1 MIFIRGSEG
10 SHGGL
15 FGSSYGFNTITKKDY
30 SDLEVWNKWRG
41 VVAQLKESGQ
51 DATGAMKQ
59 LGIAFNKLS
68 PAAQSATKDLDGTQ
82 ASMDALKQKGVGLSG
97 VLKNIGM
104 GLLNAGIAIAAS
116 LIITGVV
123 KAIDGYIH
131 RVENAKAKAEELIS
145 EYQTAASKI
154 DEIEQR
160 LAEIGNRVDEIN
172 KKPLDIANAKE
183 LNNLQLES
191 DELEKQL
198 AIQQEI
204 VKLKN
209 RKAYTGVLKSYEKE
223 NIGTIFNQPRLE
235 VEGKAPVALHGGTVG
250 YRPAYKYFWSK
261 KDRTDYILDNYAGTT
276 EQNKVLLEDLEF
288 YQSYIDQANELGYAG
303 EKIWIEYRDRI
314 AEALKLINFDSG
326 KKFATDFAASV
337 NRGGTNPFTG
347 IDESEIAEGSRQWQ
361 ILESYAK
368 HYALTIDEV
377 KKKLIE
383 LGYLQDAD
391 NSVISNASMEA
402 ATNAVAAITRDGDLL
417 KTTAESIKENRIDFA
432 AIIEAF
438 PQLTDEIKA
447 YAEGQISAIELQE
460 EFNKALANLNAEEV
474 ADKLDS
480 LVEAYEEYGD
490 GSYRV
495 EEALEDI
502 ESIMP
507 GVTSVLYDEEGALR
521 DGAGAALT
529 SRDALEQFISSMIQV
544 QVTQAQANYSN
555 LKAQLSE
562 VGQAAVDAAAAQ
574 LTFWQAMQGNFSSYL
589 ANRPSGG
596 AKKSSGGGGSK
607 SIYSKE
613 YEAAEELANHYIELS
628 ELTQKRMK
636 EGSDAWMD
644 EQQKQYAYTHEK
656 AELIKKELDRLSAKG
671 YSETNK
677 EFAKLRREYE
687 KTQNALYDIAE
698 AAWESQRDSQ
708 INALKDQKSAIEDL
722 KDAEEKRW
730 KEREEQ
736 LEYEIS
742 MQEAIISALQTYQE
756 LRKSFRSERADLEG
770 QLAIAKANAASF
782 DGTNVADGLFSEA
795 DYKKLTGKL
804 DAIAKEAD
812 ALYEDVLVQINGVT
826 KDNVEELA
834 LITSAF
840 ERQYDLKLKEYEVA
854 KQELAVARA
863 RKELENIQN
872 ERSVAMLVNGVW
884 TWVADPEA
892 VRAAVEAVNEAE
904 ADSIEAIT
912 ELADAQREAILQ
924 DALDGI
930 EKQKILEETAH
941 EKIMERYEEM
951 LEALDEQIDLLE
963 EMEFIFEEFIKTFAE
978 GINGI
983 ASAIASAISSIAS
996 SGSKSGSGGG
1006 GGGKQPAPIKPASV
1020 VVVPDKDTNI
1030 TIRDGKI
1037 MYGSG
1042 QKLMKYASGGVAK
1055 HTGLAYMD
1063 GTPANPEVVF
1073 NSTDAA
1079 KLYNLI
1085 HNAPDLISAV
1095 FGGILPTA
1103 ISAPGIPKM
1112 LGGARTASDNS
1123 RTVYVGEVKL
1133 DKQDSATIVNIMER
1147 VIPSMG

>member
-1 MIFIRGSEG
+1 MVRGTEG
-10 SHGGL
+10 SPGGL
-15 FGSSYGFNTITKKDY
+15 FGSSYGFNTVTKKGYD
-30 SDLEVWNKWRG
+30 DLAVYNKWLNI
-41 VVAQLKESGQ
+41 VNQMKAKGQ
-51 DATGAMKQ
+51 DASGAMTQ
-59 LGIAFNKLS
+59 LGVAFNKLS
-68 PAAQSATKDLDGTQ
+68 PAAQSAAMKLDGTQ
-82 ASMDALKQKGVGLSG
+82 ASFDALKKKGIGLSG

-104 GLLNAGIAIAAS
+104 GLLNAGIAMAATLAIS
-116 LIITGVV
+116 LIV
-123 KAIDGYIH
+123 KGIDYLVN
-131 RVENAKAKAEELIS
+131 RVEKAKEKAEELIA
-145 EYQTAASKI
+145 EYQEAASKA

-160 LAEIGNRVDEIN
+160 LSEIETRVDEIN
-172 KKPLDIANAKE
+172 KKPLTLANAKE
-183 LNNLQLES
+183 LAGLE
-191 DELEKQL
+191 DENEKL
-198 AIQQEI
+198 AIQLATYREI
-204 VKLKN
+204 AKEKN
-209 RKAYTGVLKSYEKE
+209 KEAYNANKKAYKRENASGTYSVESGKVLDYVDIYTG
-223 NIGTIFNQPRLE
+223 QE
-235 VEGKAPVALHGGTVG
+235 V
-250 YRPAYKYFWSK
+250 YSSAYKVFSNR
-261 KDRTDYILDNYAGTT
+261 DERLNYILGNYEGT
-276 EQNKVLLEDLEF
+276 EDQRKVLLEDLEF
-288 YQSYIDQANELGYAG
+288 FQSYIDKATELGYEG
-303 EKIWIEYRDRI
+303 EAVWIDFRNRI
-314 AEALKLINFDSG
+314 LEALEIV
-326 KKFATDFAASV
+326 DF
-337 NRGGTNPFTG
+337 
-347 IDESEIAEGSRQWQ
+347 DESGNLVPSGGGS
-361 ILESYAK
+361 S
-368 HYALTIDEV
+368 
-377 KKKLIE
+377 
-383 LGYLQDAD
+383 
-391 NSVISNASMEA
+391 SNAAMEA
-402 ATNAVAAITRDGDLL
+402 AANAVAAITRDGDLL
-417 KTTAESIKENRIDFA
+417 KTTAESIKENKVDFA
-432 AIIEAF
+432 AIIDAF
-438 PQLTDEIKA
+438 PQLADEIAA

-460 EFNKALANLNAEEV
+460 EFNKALENLNAEEV

-480 LVEAYEEYGD
+480 LVEAYEAYGD
-490 GSYRV
+490 GSYQV

-502 ESIMP
+502 ESVMP

-521 DGAGAALT
+521 DGAAAALT
-529 SRDALEQFISSMIQV
+529 SRDGLEQFINAMIQV

-574 LTFWQAMQGNFSSYL
+574 LTFWQAMQGNFAGYL

-596 AKKSSGGGGSK
+596 TKKSSGGGGSK

-613 YEAAEELANHYIELS
+613 YEAAEELADHYIELS

-644 EQQKQYAYTHEK
+644 EQQKQYAYTQEK

-671 YSETNK
+671 YSETNE

-687 KTQNALYDIAE
+687 KAQNDLYDIAE
-698 AAWESQRDSQ
+698 SAWEAQRDSQ
-708 INALKDQKSAIEDL
+708 INALQDQKSAIEDL

-742 MQEAIISALQTYQE
+742 MQEALISALKTYQE
-756 LRKSFRSERADLEG
+756 LRKSFRAERADLEG
-770 QLAIAKANAASF
+770 QLAIAKENAASF
-782 DGTNVADGLFSEA
+782 DGTNIADSLFSEA

-826 KDNVEELA
+826 KDNVEELS

-863 RKELENIQN
+863 RKELENVQN
-872 ERSVAMLVNGVW
+872 ERNVAMLVNGVW

-892 VRAAVEAVNEAE
+892 VRSAVEAVNEAK

-930 EKQKILEETAH
+930 EKQKILEEAAH
-941 EKIMERYEEM
+941 DKIMERYDEM
-951 LEALDEQIDLLE
+951 LEALDEQIELLE
-963 EMEFIFEEFIKTFAE
+963 EMEFIFEEFIKTFAD
-978 GINGI
+978 GIDGI
-983 ASAIASAISSIAS
+983 ASAIAGAISSISS
-996 SGSKSGSGGG
+996 SGSGSGGG
-1006 GGGKQPAPIKPASV
+1006 GSSKQPVVVKPSSV
-1020 VVVPDKDTNI
+1020 VIAPEKDVGF

-1037 MYGSG
+1037 VYGYGSG
-1042 QKLMKYASGGVAK
+1042 QKLTKYASGGIAK

-1085 HNAPDLISAV
+1085 HNAPDLISSV

-1147 VIPSMG
+1147 VIPSMS

>member
-1 MIFIRGSEG
+1 MVRGTEG

-15 FGSSYGFNTITKKDY
+15 FGSSYGFNAVTKKDY
-30 SDLEVWNKWRG
+30 SNLDVYNKWLN
-41 VVAQLKESGQ
+41 VVNQMKKKGQ
-51 DATGAMKQ
+51 DASGAMIQ
-59 LGIAFNKLS
+59 LGVAFDKLS
-68 PAAQSATKDLDGTQ
+68 PAAQSATKELDGTQ
-82 ASMDALKQKGVGLSG
+82 ASLDALKKKGIGLSG

-104 GLLNAGIAIAAS
+104 GLLNAGISMIAT
-116 LIITGVV
+116 LIISRIV
-123 KAIDGYIH
+123 KAIDDYIN
-131 RVENAKAKAEELIS
+131 RVEIAKGKAEELIT
-145 EYQTAASKI
+145 EYQEAASKL
-154 DEIEQR
+154 EELKAR
-160 LAEIGNRVDEIN
+160 LAEIDKRVDEIN
-172 KKPLDIANAKE
+172 KKPLTITSNEE
-183 LNNLQLES
+183 LNTLLAES
-191 DELEKQL
+191 DELEKQRDIL
-198 AIQQEI
+198 REI
-204 VKLKN
+204 AKEKN
-209 RKAYTGVLKSYEKE
+209 RDAYESLKESYQIE
-223 NIGTIFNQPRLE
+223 NEGTFFDNPRIKIFDQGSYIGNKNFSSEEAKTDFL
-235 VEGKAPVALHGGTVG
+235 LHNLDGTE
-250 YRPAYKYFWSK
+250 YR
-261 KDRTDYILDNYAGTT
+261 R
-276 EQNKVLLEDLEF
+276 EVLLEDLER
-288 YQSYIDQANELGYAG
+288 YQSYINKANELGYAG
-303 EKIWIEYRDRI
+303 ELIWIEYRDRI
-314 AEALKLINFDSG
+314 AEALGLINSTNRE
-326 KKFATDFAASV
+326 KFIVDFTASI

-347 IDESEIAEGSRQWQ
+347 VDESEITEGSRQWQ
-361 ILESYAK
+361 ILNSYAK
-368 HYALTIDEV
+368 QYKLTIGEISQE
-377 KKKLIE
+377 LIKHK
-383 LGYLQDAD
+383 YLQDSD
-391 NSVISNASMEA
+391 DSVISSASMEA
-402 ATNAVAAITRDGDLL
+402 AASAVAAITRDGDLL
-417 KTTAESIKENRIDFA
+417 KTTAESIKENKVDFA
-432 AIIEAF
+432 AIIDSF
-438 PQLTDEIKA
+438 PQLADEIEA

-460 EFNKALANLNAEEV
+460 EFNKTLENLNAEEV

-480 LVEAYEEYGD
+480 LVEAYEAYGD
-490 GSYRV
+490 GSYQV

-502 ESIMP
+502 ESVMP

-521 DGAGAALT
+521 DGAAAALT
-529 SRDALEQFISSMIQV
+529 SRDGLEQFINAMIQV
-544 QVTQAQANYSN
+544 QVTQAQVNYSN

-574 LTFWQAMQGNFSSYL
+574 LTFWQAMQGNFAGYL

-613 YEAAEELANHYIELS
+613 YEAAEELADHYIELS

-644 EQQKQYAYTHEK
+644 EQQKQYAYTQEK

-671 YSETNK
+671 YSETNE

-687 KTQNALYDIAE
+687 KAQNDLYDIAE
-698 AAWESQRDSQ
+698 SAWEAQRDSQ
-708 INALKDQKSAIEDL
+708 INALQDQKSAIEDL

-742 MQEAIISALQTYQE
+742 MQEALISALQTYQE
-756 LRKSFRSERADLEG
+756 LRKSFRAERADLEG
-770 QLAIAKANAASF
+770 QLAIAKENAASF
-782 DGTNVADGLFSEA
+782 DGTNIADSLFSEA

-826 KDNVEELA
+826 KDNVEELS

-863 RKELENIQN
+863 RKELENVQN
-872 ERSVAMLVNGVW
+872 ERNVAMLVNGVW

-892 VRAAVEAVNEAE
+892 VRSAVEAVNEAK

-930 EKQKILEETAH
+930 EKQKILEEAAH
-941 EKIMERYEEM
+941 DKIMERYDEM
-951 LEALDEQIDLLE
+951 LEALDEQIELLE
-963 EMEFIFEEFIKTFAE
+963 EMEFIFEEFIKTFAD
-978 GINGI
+978 GIDGI
-983 ASAIASAISSIAS
+983 ASAIASAISSI
-996 SGSKSGSGGG
+996 SGSGSGSGSGGG
-1006 GGGKQPAPIKPASV
+1006 SSNKQPVVVKPSSV
-1020 VVVPDKDTNI
+1020 VIAPEKDVGF

-1037 MYGSG
+1037 VYGYGSG
-1042 QKLMKYASGGVAK
+1042 QKLTKYASGGIAK

-1085 HNAPDLISAV
+1085 HNAPDLISSV

-1147 VIPSMG
+1147 VIPSMS

>member
-1 MIFIRGSEG
+1 M
-10 SHGGL
+10 GGT
-15 FGSSYGFNTITKKDY
+15 GGIAGTNIGFNRIGLTKNDINLIADYNNKVKISTIETAKFGK
-30 SDLEVWNKWRG
+30 SSIDLAGALQKIPPALQD
-41 VVAQLKESGQ
+41 VASK
-51 DATGAMKQ
+51 A
-59 LGIAFNKLS
+59 
-68 PAAQSATKDLDGTQ
+68 DGTDKFMQ
-82 ASMDALKQKGVGLSG
+82 NLTNSSKTLSSI
-97 VLKNIGM
+97 LKNIGM
-104 GLLNAGIAIAAS
+104 GLLNAVIAMVAMLAITE
-116 LIITGVV
+116 II
-123 KAIDGYIH
+123 KAIDAWIH
-131 RVENAKAKAEELIS
+131 RVEKAKERAESLIS
-145 EYQTAASKI
+145 EYQAAASKVE
-154 DEIEQR
+154 EIEHR
-160 LAEIGNRVDEIN
+160 LAEIGKRVAELN
-172 KKPLDIANAKE
+172 KKPLTLANAEE
-183 LNNLQLES
+183 LNGLQLETK
-191 DELEKQL
+191 ELETQL
-198 AIQQEI
+198 AIHKEIAKEKNKEAYSAVLDSYKLERDANKDILSRLKTISSKVTAWDPVEYKWKEHEI
-204 VKLKN
+204 VQVIPLPFN
-209 RKAYTGVLKSYEKE
+209 VDERTQYALDHYTGDGSQNGDL
-223 NIGTIFNQPRLE
+223 I
-235 VEGKAPVALHGGTVG
+235 KA
-250 YRPAYKYFWSK
+250 
-261 KDRTDYILDNYAGTT
+261 
-276 EQNKVLLEDLEF
+276 LEF

-314 AEALKLINFDSG
+314 AETLKLINFDGG
-326 KKFATDFAASV
+326 KKFATDFTASV

-347 IDESEIAEGSRQWQ
+347 LDESEIAEGSRQWQ

-391 NSVISNASMEA
+391 NSVISSASIEA

-480 LVEAYEEYGD
+480 LVDAYNEYGD

-708 INALKDQKSAIEDL
+708 INALKNQKSAIEDL

-742 MQEAIISALQTYQE
+742 MQEALISALRTYQE

-770 QLAIAKANAASF
+770 QLAIAKANAANF
-782 DGTNVADGLFSEA
+782 DGTNVADSLFSEA

-863 RKELENIQN
+863 RKELENVQN

-951 LEALDEQIDLLE
+951 LEALAEQIDLLE
-963 EMEFIFEEFIKTFAE
+963 EMEFIFEEFIKTFAD
-978 GINGI
+978 GIDGI
-983 ASAIASAISSIAS
+983 ASAIASAISSI
-996 SGSKSGSGGG
+996 SGSGSGSGSGGG
-1006 GGGKQPAPIKPASV
+1006 SSSSKQPVVVKPSSV
-1020 VVVPDKDTNI
+1020 VIAPEKDVGF

-1037 MYGSG
+1037 VYGYGAG
-1042 QKLMKYASGGVAK
+1042 QKLTKYASGGIAK

-1112 LGGARTASDNS
+1112 LGGVRTASDNS

>member
-1 MIFIRGSEG
+1 M
-10 SHGGL
+10 GGT
-15 FGSSYGFNTITKKDY
+15 GGIAGTNIGFNRIGLTKNDINLIADY
-30 SDLEVWNKWRG
+30 NNKVKISAIETAKFGKSSIDLTGELQKIPPALQD
-41 VVAQLKESGQ
+41 VASK
-51 DATGAMKQ
+51 A
-59 LGIAFNKLS
+59 
-68 PAAQSATKDLDGTQ
+68 DGTDKFMQ
-82 ASMDALKQKGVGLSG
+82 NLTNSSKTLSSI
-97 VLKNIGM
+97 LKNIGI
-104 GLLNAGIAIAAS
+104 GLLNAGIAMVAMLAITE
-116 LIITGVV
+116 II
-123 KAIDGYIH
+123 KAIDAWIN
-131 RVENAKAKAEELIS
+131 RVEKAKERAESLIS
-145 EYQTAASKI
+145 EYQAAASKV

-160 LAEIGNRVDEIN
+160 LAEIGKRVAELN
-172 KKPLDIANAKE
+172 KKPLTLANAEELNGLRLETKE
-183 LNNLQLES
+183 LET
-191 DELEKQL
+191 QL
-198 AIQQEI
+198 AVQKELAKKKNKEAYDA
-204 VKLKN
+204 VKD
-209 RKAYTGVLKSYEKE
+209 AYKKE
-223 NIGTIFNQPRLE
+223 NSGTIFTKPQLE
-235 VEGKAPVALHGGTVG
+235 VESTGPITLHGGSYANMIPYKTFQSTSSMIDYVLDG
-250 YRPAYKYFWSK
+250 Y
-261 KDRTDYILDNYAGTT
+261 TGTA
-276 EQNKVLLEDLEF
+276 EQNKVLLDGLAL
-288 YQSYIDQANELGYAG
+288 YQSYIEQANELGYAG
-303 EKIWIEYRDRI
+303 EAIWIEYRDRI
-314 AEALKLINFDSG
+314 AEALKLINFDGG
-326 KKFATDFAASV
+326 KKFATDFTASV

-361 ILESYAK
+361 ILESYAR

-480 LVEAYEEYGD
+480 IVEAYEEYGD

-562 VGQAAVDAAAAQ
+562 VGQTAVDAAAAQ

-644 EQQKQYAYTHEK
+644 EQQKQYAYTQEK

-742 MQEAIISALQTYQE
+742 MQEALISALRTYQE

-770 QLAIAKANAASF
+770 QLAIAKANAANF
-782 DGTNVADGLFSEA
+782 DGTNVADSLFSEA

-863 RKELENIQN
+863 RKELENVQN

-983 ASAIASAISSIAS
+983 ASAIASAISSISS

-1006 GGGKQPAPIKPASV
+1006 GGSKQTSSIKPASV
-1020 VVVPDKDTNI
+1020 VVVPSKDI
-1030 TIRDGKI
+1030 DFTIRDGKI
-1037 MYGSG
+1037 VYGSG

>member
-1 MIFIRGSEG
+1 M
-10 SHGGL
+10 GG
-15 FGSSYGFNTITKKDY
+15 
-30 SDLEVWNKWRG
+30 
-41 VVAQLKESGQ
+41 
-51 DATGAMKQ
+51 TG
-59 LGIAFNKLS
+59 GIAGTNIRFNRIGLTKNDINLIADYNNKVKIS
-68 PAAQSATKDLDGTQ
+68 AIETAKFGKSSIDLTGELQKIPPALQDVASKADGTDKFMQ
-82 ASMDALKQKGVGLSG
+82 NLTNSSKTLSSI
-97 VLKNIGM
+97 LKNIGI
-104 GLLNAGIAIAAS
+104 GLLNAGIAMVAMLAITE
-116 LIITGVV
+116 II
-123 KAIDGYIH
+123 KAIDAWIH
-131 RVENAKAKAEELIS
+131 RVEKAKERAESLIS
-145 EYQTAASKI
+145 EYQAAASKV

-160 LAEIGNRVDEIN
+160 LAEIGKRVAELN
-172 KKPLDIANAKE
+172 KKPLTLANAEELNGLRLETKE
-183 LNNLQLES
+183 LET
-191 DELEKQL
+191 QL
-198 AIQQEI
+198 AVLKELAKEKNKEAYDA
-204 VKLKN
+204 VKD
-209 RKAYTGVLKSYEKE
+209 AYTLE
-223 NIGTIFNQPRLE
+223 NNQGDIFLR
-235 VEGKAPVALHGGTVG
+235 EGSRAADPVISSVNPDLREETVVPIFLDFKT
-250 YRPAYKYFWSK
+250 RD
-261 KDRTDYILDNYAGTT
+261 DRVKHILDNYVGI
-276 EQNKVLLEDLEF
+276 EDQKNVLLEDLER
-288 YQSYIDQANELGYAG
+288 YQSYISQANELGYAG
-303 EKIWIEYRDRI
+303 EAIWIEYRDRI
-314 AEALKLINFDSG
+314 AETLKLINFDGG
-326 KKFATDFAASV
+326 KKFATDFTASV

-347 IDESEIAEGSRQWQ
+347 LDESEIAEGSRQWQ

-480 LVEAYEEYGD
+480 LVDAYNEYGD

-529 SRDALEQFISSMIQV
+529 SRDALEQFISSIIQV

-644 EQQKQYAYTHEK
+644 EQQKQYAYTQEK

-742 MQEAIISALQTYQE
+742 MQEALISALRTYQE

-770 QLAIAKANAASF
+770 QLAIAKANAANF
-782 DGTNVADGLFSEA
+782 DGTNVADSLFSEA

-854 KQELAVARA
+854 KQELGVARA
-863 RKELENIQN
+863 RKELENVQN

-941 EKIMERYEEM
+941 EKILERYEEM

-983 ASAIASAISSIAS
+983 ASAIASAISSISS

-1006 GGGKQPAPIKPASV
+1006 GGSKQTSSIKPASV
-1020 VVVPDKDTNI
+1020 VVVPSKDI
-1030 TIRDGKI
+1030 DFTIRDGKI
-1037 MYGSG
+1037 VYGSG

>member
-1 MIFIRGSEG
+1 MVRGTEG

-15 FGSSYGFNTITKKDY
+15 FGSSYGFNAVTKKDY
-30 SDLEVWNKWRG
+30 SNLDVYNKWLN
-41 VVAQLKESGQ
+41 VVNQMKKKGQ
-51 DATGAMKQ
+51 DASGAMIQ
-59 LGIAFNKLS
+59 LGVAFDKLS
-68 PAAQSATKDLDGTQ
+68 PAAQSATKELDGTQ
-82 ASMDALKQKGVGLSG
+82 ASMDALKQKGIGLSG

-104 GLLNAGIAIAAS
+104 GLLNAGIAMAAS
-116 LIITGVV
+116 LIISGII
-123 KAIDGYIH
+123 KAIDNWVN
-131 RVENAKAKAEELIS
+131 RVEKAKEKVENLIA
-145 EYQTAASKI
+145 EYQEAASKV

-160 LAEIGNRVDEIN
+160 LSEIDTRIDEIN
-172 KKPLDIANAKE
+172 KKPLTLANAEE

-191 DELEKQL
+191 IELEKQL
-198 AIQQEI
+198 AVQKDLARI
-204 VKLKN
+204 KN
-209 RKAYTGVLKSYEKE
+209 AKAYKELKKAYSVEDNAGSYALNTGETK
-223 NIGTIFNQPRLE
+223 TIKRQGQE
-235 VEGKAPVALHGGTVG
+235 VVIPVQVRFESRDDMT
-250 YRPAYKYFWSK
+250 KYL
-261 KDRTDYILDNYAGTT
+261 LDNYSGSVSD
-276 EQNKVLLEDLEF
+276 NNILLKELER
-288 YQSYIDQANELGYAG
+288 YQSYIEQANELGYAG
-303 EKIWIEYRDRI
+303 EAIWIEYRDRI
-314 AEALKLINFDSG
+314 AEVLKIINYDGG
-326 KKFATDFAASV
+326 KKFATDFTASI
-337 NRGGTNPFTG
+337 NRGGTNPFSG
-347 IDESEIAEGSRQWQ
+347 MDESEITEGSRQWQ
-361 ILESYAK
+361 ILDSYAK
-368 HYALTIDEV
+368 QYALTIDAV
-377 KKKLIE
+377 KQKLIE

-391 NSVISNASMEA
+391 ESVISSASMEA
-402 ATNAVAAITRDGDLL
+402 AASAVAAITRDGDLL
-417 KTTAESIKENRIDFA
+417 KTTSESIKENKVDFA
-432 AIIEAF
+432 AIIDAF
-438 PQLTDEIKA
+438 PQLADEIEA

-460 EFNKALANLNAEEV
+460 EFNKALENLNAEEV
-474 ADKLDS
+474 ANKLDS
-480 LVEAYEEYGD
+480 LVEAYEAYGD
-490 GSYRV
+490 GSYQV

-502 ESIMP
+502 ESVMP

-521 DGAGAALT
+521 DGAAAALT
-529 SRDALEQFISSMIQV
+529 SRDGLEQFINAMIQV

-574 LTFWQAMQGNFSSYL
+574 LTFWQAMQGNFAGYL

-613 YEAAEELANHYIELS
+613 YEAVEELADHYIELS

-644 EQQKQYAYTHEK
+644 EQQKQYAYTQEK

-671 YSETNK
+671 YSETNE

-687 KTQNALYDIAE
+687 KAQNDLYDIAE
-698 AAWESQRDSQ
+698 SAWEAQRDSQ
-708 INALKDQKSAIEDL
+708 INALQDQKSAIEDL

-742 MQEAIISALQTYQE
+742 MQEALISALKTYQD
-756 LRKSFRSERADLEG
+756 LRKSFRAERADLEG
-770 QLAIAKANAASF
+770 QLAIAKENAASF
-782 DGTNVADGLFSEA
+782 DGTNIADSLFSEA

-826 KDNVEELA
+826 KDNVEELS

-863 RKELENIQN
+863 RKELENVQN
-872 ERSVAMLVNGVW
+872 ERNVAMLVNGVW

-892 VRAAVEAVNEAE
+892 VRSAVEAVNEAK

-930 EKQKILEETAH
+930 EKQKILEEAAH
-941 EKIMERYEEM
+941 DKIMERYDEM
-951 LEALDEQIDLLE
+951 LEALDEQIELLE
-963 EMEFIFEEFIKTFAE
+963 EMEFIFEEFIKTFAD
-978 GINGI
+978 GIDGI
-983 ASAIASAISSIAS
+983 ASAIASAISSISS
-996 SGSKSGSGGG
+996 SGSGSGSGSGGG
-1006 GGGKQPAPIKPASV
+1006 SSSKQPVIVKPSSV
-1020 VVVPDKDTNI
+1020 VIAPEKDVGF

-1037 MYGSG
+1037 VYGYGSG
-1042 QKLMKYASGGVAK
+1042 QKLTKYASGGIAK

-1085 HNAPDLISAV
+1085 HNAPDLISSV
-1095 FGGILPTA
+1095 FGGIIPTA

-1147 VIPSMG
+1147 VIPSMS